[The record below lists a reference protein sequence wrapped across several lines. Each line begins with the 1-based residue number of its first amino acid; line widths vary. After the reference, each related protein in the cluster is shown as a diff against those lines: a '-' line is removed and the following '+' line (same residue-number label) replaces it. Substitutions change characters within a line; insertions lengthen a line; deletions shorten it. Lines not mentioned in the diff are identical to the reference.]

1 MCNQFRPTT
10 LQNQS
15 RAPGDLD
22 PFRTRRELLVR
33 IFQPGGLSGFSLAG
47 HSYLKPEDI
56 RHINLQIDMID
67 HVLKVIGDTQLLN
80 GISLLIGAFA
90 QHETL
95 EFYHFHMVVSVA
107 IAMSIVFKE
116 PRAVLHRGMLLFIF
130 MALYIGFVVLFGL
143 KLRSWDDND
152 PGRCYRSDR
161 ISGKDATHPYVDTV
175 YLAITALWLFIRSDP
190 ISVYLIQVYHKT
202 SNEAYLSGGSENE
215 WGFGQ
220 VVALTLVASTF
231 LECVRGTI
239 RYNILKNER
248 DDSKEGIFWKRF
260 LRFLQIP
267 EPDADEEAGR
277 VADDGSS
284 TVVSRRRSLP
294 EGFKYT

>member
-33 IFQPGGLSGFSLAG
+33 IFQPGGLSGFFLAG

-95 EFYHFHMVVSVA
+95 EFYHFHMV
-107 IAMSIVFKE
+107 
-116 PRAVLHRGMLLFIF
+116 
-130 MALYIGFVVLFGL
+130 Y
-143 KLRSWDDND
+143 
-152 PGRCYRSDR
+152 
-161 ISGKDATHPYVDTV
+161 DTV
-175 YLAITALWLFIRSDP
+175 NFTGYMLYALRA
-190 ISVYLIQVYHKT
+190 

-215 WGFGQ
+215 WGFGP
-220 VVALTLVASTF
+220 VVALTLVASTC